1 VATLPEPT
9 SPASVPAPVVA
20 GDTHLQSE
28 VLEGLSEAVNYRR
41 WLASLATPWLGDDP
55 LEIGSGTGDYAEEW
69 AAQGVS
75 LTASEADPMRL
86 ELLRTR
92 FDGHPQISVRELA
105 VPLVEEA
112 EHSAVVAYNVLEHIA
127 DDVEALR
134 AFANLVR
141 PGGRVILIVPA
152 FPIAMSRFD
161 REIGHF
167 RRYRVE
173 TLAQS
178 LSGAQLQVEAL
189 HYVNTLGLLAW
200 IVLMRLLGQRPGAG
214 AALRV
219 YDGLVVPT
227 LRRLETGRKPLF
239 GQSVFAVA
247 RRG

>member
-1 VATLPEPT
+1 MADPPPLPQN
-9 SPASVPAPVVA
+9 PAPVVA

-28 VLEGLSEAVNYRR
+28 ILEGLSEAVNYRR
-41 WLASLATPWLGDDP
+41 WLVSLATPWLGEDP

-69 AAQGVS
+69 AAQGVP

-86 ELLRTR
+86 QLLRTR
-92 FDGHPQISVRELA
+92 FDGDARVKVRELA
-105 VPLVEEA
+105 VPLTEHA
-112 EHSAVVAYNVLEHIA
+112 EHSAVVAYNVLEHIE

-134 AFANLVR
+134 AFGNLLR
-141 PGGRVILIVPA
+141 PGGRVVLIVPA

-173 TLAQS
+173 TLAQA
-178 LSGAQLQVEAL
+178 LSQAHLQVEAL

-200 IVLMRLLGQRPGAG
+200 IVLMRLLRQRPGAG
-214 AALRV
+214 PALRV
-219 YDGLVVPT
+219 YDGLVVPM
-227 LRRLETGRKPLF
+227 LRRLEQGRKPLF

>member
-1 VATLPEPT
+1 MTAEPQPLPGEP
-9 SPASVPAPVVA
+9 PRAVVA
-20 GDTHLQSE
+20 GDTVLQSA

-41 WLASLATPWLGDDP
+41 WLASLATPWLGEDP

-69 AAQGVS
+69 AAQGVR

-112 EHSAVVAYNVLEHIA
+112 EHSAVVAYNVLEHIE

-134 AFANLVR
+134 GFARLLR
-141 PGGRVILIVPA
+141 PGGRVVLIVPA
-152 FPIAMSRFD
+152 FPIGMSRFD

-173 TLAQS
+173 TLAQA
-178 LSGAQLQVEAL
+178 LGEAQLQVEAL

-200 IVLMRLLGQRPGAG
+200 VVLMRALRQRPSAG
-214 AALRV
+214 PALRV
-219 YDGLVVPT
+219 YDGLVVPL
-227 LRRLETGRKPLF
+227 LRRLEAGKKPLF
-239 GQSVFAVA
+239 GQSAFAVA
-247 RRG
+247 RKG